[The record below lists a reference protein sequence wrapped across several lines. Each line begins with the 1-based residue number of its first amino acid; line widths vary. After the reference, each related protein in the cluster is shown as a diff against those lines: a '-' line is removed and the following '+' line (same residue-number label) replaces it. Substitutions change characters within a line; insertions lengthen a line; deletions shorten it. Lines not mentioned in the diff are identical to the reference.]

1 MTAGAYTMENDV
13 RKDSLYAWVLAC
25 RPKTLAAALAPVAVG
40 CALASWA
47 GHFRPVPALLCV
59 LFAVLMQIA
68 SNFINDVSDFE
79 QGNDREDRLGPRRA
93 CAQGWIS
100 AGKMKQGIII
110 DLVLALAAGLPLA
123 CYGGWSMV
131 GVALVCLVCAYMYS
145 AGPYPL
151 AAHGWGDVLVVV
163 FFGLVAVGFTYY
175 VQAGAWAPQATLAG
189 LAVGVCI
196 NLLLT
201 INNFRDRDQDRLS
214 GKKTLIARFGAEFGL
229 RYYLAQGGFAC
240 AFALCLIPHGL
251 FWAGLLPLLFLVP
264 HYRVWSRIVS
274 IYEGRE
280 LNLCLGLTSR
290 NILIFSLLLAA
301 GILLDTF

>member
-1 MTAGAYTMENDV
+1 MMENDV

-40 CALASWA
+40 CALAAWA

-79 QGNDREDRLGPRRA
+79 QGNEREDRLGPRRA

-100 AGKMKQGIII
+100 AGKMKKGIII

-123 CYGGWSMV
+123 FYGGWSMV

-280 LNLCLGLTSR
+280 LNRCLGLTSR

>member
-1 MTAGAYTMENDV
+1 MMENDV

-40 CALASWA
+40 CALAAWA

-100 AGKMKQGIII
+100 AGKMKKGIII

-123 CYGGWSMV
+123 FYGGWSMV

-290 NILIFSLLLAA
+290 NILIFSLLLSA

>member
-1 MTAGAYTMENDV
+1 MMENDV

-40 CALASWA
+40 CALAAWA

-100 AGKMKQGIII
+100 AGKMKKGIII

-123 CYGGWSMV
+123 FYGGWSMV

-240 AFALCLIPHGL
+240 AFALCLIPYGL

>member
-1 MTAGAYTMENDV
+1 METKV
-13 RKDSLYAWVLAC
+13 RKDSLYAWVLAA
-25 RPKTLAAALAPVAVG
+25 RPKTLAAALSPVLVG
-40 CALASWA
+40 CSLAVWA
-47 GHFRPVPALLCV
+47 GVFRPIPALLCM

-68 SNFINDVSDFE
+68 SNFINDASDFE

-100 AGKMKQGIII
+100 LKKMKAGIAI
-110 DLVLALAAGLPLA
+110 DLALALCAGLPLA
-123 CYGGWSMV
+123 WYGGWSML
-131 GVALVCLVCAYMYS
+131 GVALICLVCAYLYS

-151 AAHGWGDVLVVV
+151 AAHGWGDVLVLV

-175 VQAGAWAPQATLAG
+175 VQAGAWSPQATLAG

-201 INNFRDRDQDRLS
+201 INNFRDRDQDKLS

-251 FWAGLLPLLFLVP
+251 FWAALLPLLFLP
-264 HYRVWSRIVS
+264 LHYRVWNMMSL
-274 IYEGRE
+274 IYEGRA
-280 LNLCLGLTSR
+280 LNRCLGLTSR
-290 NILIFSLLLAA
+290 NILVFGVLLAA
-301 GILLDTF
+301 GILLDAALK

>member
-1 MTAGAYTMENDV
+1 MESEV

-40 CALASWA
+40 CALAVWA
-47 GHFRPVPALLCV
+47 GHFRPVPAFLCV

-100 AGKMKQGIII
+100 ARKMKTGIII
-110 DLVLALAAGLPLA
+110 DLLLALAAGLPLA
-123 CYGGWSMV
+123 FYGGWSMV
-131 GVALVCLVCAYMYS
+131 GVAL

-175 VQAGAWAPQATLAG
+175 VQAGSWSPQATLAG

-201 INNFRDRDQDRLS
+201 INNFRDRDQDKIS
-214 GKKTLIARFGAEFGL
+214 GKKTLIARFGIEFGR

-274 IYEGRE
+274 TYEGRA
-280 LNLCLGLTSR
+280 LNQCLGLTSR

-301 GILLDTF
+301 GILLDSF

>member
-1 MTAGAYTMENDV
+1 MMENDV

-40 CALASWA
+40 CALAAWA

-59 LFAVLMQIA
+59 LIAVLMQIA

-100 AGKMKQGIII
+100 AGKMKKGIII

-123 CYGGWSMV
+123 FYGGWSMV

-280 LNLCLGLTSR
+280 LNRCLGLTSS

>member
-1 MTAGAYTMENDV
+1 MEHEV
-13 RKDSLYAWVLAC
+13 RRDSLYAWVLAT
-25 RPKTLAAALAPVAVG
+25 RPKTLAAALSPVLVG
-40 CALASWA
+40 CSLAVWA
-47 GHFRPVPALLCV
+47 GVFRPVPALLCM

-100 AGKMKQGIII
+100 PKKMKTGILI
-110 DLVLALAAGLPLA
+110 DLGLALCAGLPLA
-123 CYGGWSMV
+123 FYGGWSML
-131 GVALVCLVCAYMYS
+131 GVALICLVSAYLYS

-151 AAHGWGDVLVVV
+151 AAHGWGDVMVVV

-175 VQAGAWAPQATLAG
+175 VQAGAWSPQATFAG

-201 INNFRDRDQDRLS
+201 INNFRDRDQDRIS

-240 AFALCLIPHGL
+240 AFALCLMPHGL
-251 FWAGLLPLLFLVP
+251 FWAGLLPLLFLP
-264 HYRVWSRIVS
+264 LHYRVWSMMSS
-274 IYEGRE
+274 IYEGRA
-280 LNLCLGLTSR
+280 LNRCLGLTSR
-290 NILIFSLLLAA
+290 NILVFSVLFAA
-301 GILLDTF
+301 GMLLDAALK

>member
-1 MTAGAYTMENDV
+1 MEHEV
-13 RKDSLYAWVLAC
+13 RRDSLYAWVLAT
-25 RPKTLAAALAPVAVG
+25 RPKTLAAALSPVLVG
-40 CALASWA
+40 CSLAVWA
-47 GHFRPVPALLCV
+47 GVFRPVPALLCM

-100 AGKMKQGIII
+100 PKKMKAGIAV
-110 DLVLALAAGLPLA
+110 DLALALCAGLPLA
-123 CYGGWSMV
+123 WYGGWSML
-131 GVALVCLVCAYMYS
+131 GVALVCLVCAYLYS

-151 AAHGWGDVLVVV
+151 AAHGWGDVMVLV

-175 VQAGAWAPQATLAG
+175 VQAGAWSPQATLAG

-201 INNFRDRDQDRLS
+201 INNFRDRDQDRIS

-240 AFALCLIPHGL
+240 AFARCVFPHGL
-251 FWAGLLPLLFLVP
+251 LWAGVLPLLFVARQ
-264 HYRVWSRIVS
+264 YRVWRILSS
-274 IYEGRE
+274 IDEGRA
-280 LNLCLGLTSR
+280 LNRCLGLTSR
-290 NILIFSLLLAA
+290 NILVFSALLAA
-301 GILLDTF
+301 GLLLDAVLK

>member
-1 MTAGAYTMENDV
+1 MESEV

-40 CALASWA
+40 CALAVWA

-59 LFAVLMQIA
+59 IFAVLMQIA

-100 AGKMKQGIII
+100 AKKMKTGIVI
-110 DLVLALAAGLPLA
+110 DLLLALAAGLPLA
-123 CYGGWSMV
+123 FYGGWSMV
-131 GVALVCLVCAYMYS
+131 GVAIVCLVCAYMYS

-163 FFGLVAVGFTYY
+163 FFGLV
-175 VQAGAWAPQATLAG
+175 
-189 LAVGVCI
+189 AVGVCI

-274 IYEGRE
+274 IHEGRA
-280 LNLCLGLTSR
+280 LNQCLGQTSR

-301 GILLDTF
+301 GILLDSF

>member
-1 MTAGAYTMENDV
+1 MTAGAYMMENDV

-40 CALASWA
+40 CALAAWA

-100 AGKMKQGIII
+100 AGKMKKGIII

-123 CYGGWSMV
+123 FYGGWSMV

-280 LNLCLGLTSR
+280 LNRCLGLTSR

>member
-1 MTAGAYTMENDV
+1 MMENDV

-40 CALASWA
+40 CALAAWA

-100 AGKMKQGIII
+100 AGKMKKGIII

-123 CYGGWSMV
+123 FYGGWSMV

-280 LNLCLGLTSR
+280 LNRCLGLTSR

>member
-1 MTAGAYTMENDV
+1 METEV

-25 RPKTLAAALAPVAVG
+25 RPKTLAAALAPVVVG
-40 CALASWA
+40 CSLAVWA
-47 GHFRPVPALLCV
+47 GCFRPVPAFLCV

-68 SNFINDVSDFE
+68 SNFINDVCDFE
-79 QGNDREDRLGPRRA
+79 QGNDRDDRLGPRRA

-100 AGKMKQGIII
+100 PRRMKIGIVV
-110 DLVLALAAGLPLA
+110 DLALALCAGLPLVW
-123 CYGGWSMV
+123 YGGWSMAA
-131 GVALVCLVCAYMYS
+131 VALVCLACAYMYS

-175 VQAGAWAPQATLAG
+175 VQAGAWSPQATLAG

-201 INNFRDRDQDRLS
+201 INNFRDRDQDKVS

-240 AFALCLIPHGL
+240 AFVLCLIPHGL

-274 IYEGRE
+274 IYEGRA
-280 LNLCLGLTSR
+280 LNRCLGLTSR

-301 GILLDTF
+301 GLLLDAAAK